1 MFNYFKIVD
10 DEEFV
15 DFYNGMLTFVDIKLM
30 LVNLYINSIEVCF
43 QAL

>member
-15 DFYNGMLTFVDIKLM
+15 DFYNDMLTFVDIKLM
-30 LVNLYINSIEVCF
+30 LVNLYINSIEV
-43 QAL
+43 